1 MIKDPKVKDPNSKI
15 KEFIQMIKIKNSKL
29 RYLNVHESK
38 IKKKSE
44 KKTKYNIYRDAFSPL
59 PNSSLYQY
67 SVFLYPV
74 ELLKASAGVPAG
86 RNVYTPVLSGV
97 RGIMGAPYL

>member
-38 IKKKSE
+38 IKKK
-44 KKTKYNIYRDAFSPL
+44 KKKKKKKLLEIRPYVSYRAENLHAEMFFHVSWGL
-59 PNSSLYQY
+59 
-67 SVFLYPV
+67 
-74 ELLKASAGVPAG
+74 E
-86 RNVYTPVLSGV
+86 
-97 RGIMGAPYL
+97 